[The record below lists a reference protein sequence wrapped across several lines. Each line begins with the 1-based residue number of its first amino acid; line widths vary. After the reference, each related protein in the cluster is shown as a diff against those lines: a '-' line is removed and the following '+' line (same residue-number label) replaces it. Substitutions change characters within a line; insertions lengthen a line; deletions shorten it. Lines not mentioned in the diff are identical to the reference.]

1 MLANL
6 LKDIGIP
13 RFSTSSPRLRRG
25 RSTSEQVEPRF
36 RHTFEH
42 NADAIFVV
50 EAQPGKQF
58 RFELLNRAAADA
70 LQLAADESASVPTP
84 ASAQPVPA
92 DLGIRLQRCLRTG
105 LPVKY
110 ESRLSPSSDVY
121 DVNLIPL
128 ADDNDDISYIFGF
141 ARDISLPAKT
151 RHSQIKIQPRT
162 FITRRTA
169 ERDAERK
176 RVEHEMHDALSK
188 VLAMLRMHIAV
199 SRTAGVS
206 SPTQPH
212 HWLPMLDDA
221 IHMVRSITATQRP
234 QAPKAG
240 VTRTLQWL
248 VEEFRSYSGI
258 DYRLSLPTGEDFVIP
273 GMTHARMVLHTVQ
286 ECLDNVAQHA
296 QASLVEIALERQG
309 EYYRL
314 EIKDDGKGFD
324 LGARNDSAL
333 GLADIREH
341 LLVLGGRL
349 LLWSAPGQGTRVT
362 AYIPF
367 KEQLNKGLHD
377 SYIAG

>member
-13 RFSTSSPRLRRG
+13 RFSTSSSRLRR
-25 RSTSEQVEPRF
+25 STSSSAQVEPRF
-36 RHTFEH
+36 RQIFEH
-42 NADAIFVV
+42 NAGAIFVV
-50 EAQPGKQF
+50 EAQPDRQF
-58 RFELLNRAAADA
+58 RFELLNRAAAGA
-70 LQLAADESASVPTP
+70 LEVTSDETAFVPTA

-92 DLGIRLQRCLRTG
+92 DLGIRLHRCLRTG

-110 ESRLSPSSDVY
+110 EGRLSPSSDVY

-128 ADDNDDISYIFGF
+128 ADDNDNISYIFGF

-151 RHSQIKIQPRT
+151 HHSLIKAQPRT

-176 RVEHEMHDALSK
+176 RIEHEMHNALGK

-199 SRTAGVS
+199 SRTAGVT
-206 SPTQPH
+206 SPTQSH
-212 HWLPMLDDA
+212 HRLPMLDDA
-221 IHMVRSITATQRP
+221 IHMVRCITATQRLK
-234 QAPKAG
+234 AP
-240 VTRTLQWL
+240 RTGITQTLKWL
-248 VEEFRSYSGI
+248 AEEFRGYSGI
-258 DYRLSLPTGEDFVIP
+258 DYRLSLPSGEDFASP
-273 GMTHARMVLHTVQ
+273 GMTHARMLLHTVQ

-296 QASLVEIALERQG
+296 EANLVEIALEWQG
-309 EYYRL
+309 DYYRL

-367 KEQLNKGLHD
+367 KEQLNKELHD